1 VGSAGQRL
9 KRERESCGAVWW
21 AERRRG
27 LGRLYRKGKEMTAQA
42 LVCSLPNKINMF
54 GLGFEKEFEFDS
66 LSNSNF
72 TQLNSK

>member
-1 VGSAGQRL
+1 VAN
-9 KRERESCGAVWW
+9 ERESCGAGWW

-27 LGRLYRKGKEMTAQA
+27 LGRLHRKGKEMTAQA
-42 LVCSLPNKINMF
+42 LGCSLPIKINKF
-54 GLGFEKEFEFDS
+54 DLGFEKEFEFDS